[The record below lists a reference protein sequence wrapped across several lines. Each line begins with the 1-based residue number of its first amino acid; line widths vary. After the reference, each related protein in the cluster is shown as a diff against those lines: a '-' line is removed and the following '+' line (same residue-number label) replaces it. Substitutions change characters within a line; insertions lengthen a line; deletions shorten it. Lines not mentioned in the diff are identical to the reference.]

1 MTNFILRTL
10 LICSIT
16 AVIFSLYTDAQYYKH
31 RAESAE
37 AVIKV
42 VEEYN
47 YDFTVDVLYE
57 TDEYATWEESK

>member
-1 MTNFILRTL
+1 MTNFILKSL

-16 AVIFSLYTDAQYYKH
+16 AVIFSLYTDAEYYKQ
-31 RAESAE
+31 RAEAAE

-57 TDEYATWEESK
+57 TDEYTTWEESK

>member
-16 AVIFSLYTDAQYYKH
+16 AVLFSLYTDAQYYKY

-57 TDEYATWEESK
+57 TDEYSKWEESK

>member
-1 MTNFILRTL
+1 MTDFILKTL
-10 LICSIT
+10 LICSIV
-16 AVIFSLYTDAQYYKH
+16 AVLFLMYTDAQYYKY

-57 TDEYATWEESK
+57 TDEYTTWEESK

>member
-1 MTNFILRTL
+1 MTNFILKTL
-10 LICSIT
+10 LICSIV
-16 AVIFSLYTDAQYYKH
+16 AVLFSLYTDAQYYKY

-37 AVIKV
+37 AVIKI

-57 TDEYATWEESK
+57 TDEYTTWEESK